1 MPNALA
7 PTDNALNEPSAA
19 FGFFPQLRRNRT
31 VQDPEA
37 AKDMPVQF
45 GMGRGAVNVAVAK
58 PRWNGAEGER
68 RIAYLVISAA
78 AAISGR

>member
-1 MPNALA
+1 V
-7 PTDNALNEPSAA
+7 
-19 FGFFPQLRRNRT
+19 R
-31 VQDPEA
+31 
-37 AKDMPVQF
+37 VQF